1 MMNLCKCVKN
11 GFVMHKIKAF
21 KRDGFANLS
30 PLSIKR
36 EWMDKT
42 WNAHAYHCFPVGLT
56 NQLGWGISFPEDIT
70 FIWDGINDSTP
81 DHVKVLAG
89 EKYVSTGRA
98 NATISF
104 NTGISFETNDNV
116 SLLSMPVP
124 NYPRDGV
131 TPFST
136 IMSTSF
142 YNEDL
147 PCAWM
152 ITRSNIEITINAN
165 TPIIAILPINLEEL
179 QGSEIQILSMN
190 QKKAQQ
196 TDMAEYS
203 NKIYEINKTGKWTDF
218 YRNAVNHKGDK
229 IGQHQVKSIKLGLLE

>member
-1 MMNLCKCVKN
+1 
-11 GFVMHKIKAF
+11 MHKIKAF
-21 KRDGFANLS
+21 KQDGFANLS

-36 EWMDKT
+36 EWMDET

-124 NYPRDGV
+124 NYPRDGI

-152 ITRSNIEITINAN
+152 ITRPNIEITISAN

-179 QGSEIQILSMN
+179 QGSEIQILPIN

-196 TDMAEYS
+196 TNMIEYS
-203 NKIYEINKTGKWTDF
+203 NEIYEINRTGKWTDF
-218 YRNAVNHKGDK
+218 YRNAVDHKGNK
-229 IGQHQVKSIKLGLLE
+229 LGQHQVKSIKLGLLE